1 MVIQYWI
8 YSKAKRRCSLVVVN
22 CTKPL
27 DTYIFRKSSIVV
39 LSASILKVPTN
50 TGRTTVIESD
60 QAFIRRPHNESI
72 DPYSAVLKSRE
83 ETR

>member
-1 MVIQYWI
+1 MV
-8 YSKAKRRCSLVVVN
+8 VVVN

-27 DTYIFRKSSIVV
+27 DTYYFRKALMVF
-39 LSASILKVPTN
+39 LFAASILEVPTN
-50 TGRTTVIESD
+50 TGRTAVIESD

-72 DPYSAVLKSRE
+72 DPYSVVLKSRE